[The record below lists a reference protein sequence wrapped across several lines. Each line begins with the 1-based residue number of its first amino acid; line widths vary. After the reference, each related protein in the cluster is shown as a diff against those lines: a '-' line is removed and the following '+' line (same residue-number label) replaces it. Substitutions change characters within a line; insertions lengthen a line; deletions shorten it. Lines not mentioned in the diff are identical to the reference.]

1 MSAITVNPQEPKIT
15 WISST
20 NGTRAESELE
30 DKAAEIVGDAL
41 TGDLVKANRDFRGYR
56 DLVRF
61 FAKEFNPGNDAAI
74 GRKIVEY
81 VEEWYESQLIEA
93 IMTVRNLTNG
103 RTWTPA
109 DIERALSSH
118 ALTAVMMARF
128 HIVEKVK
135 RSLGSELSRPS
146 RAA

>member
-1 MSAITVNPQEPKIT
+1 
-15 WISST
+15 
-20 NGTRAESELE
+20 
-30 DKAAEIVGDAL
+30 
-41 TGDLVKANRDFRGYR
+41 
-56 DLVRF
+56 LVRF
-61 FAKEFNPGNDAAI
+61 FAKEFNPSSDPTI
-74 GRKIVEY
+74 ERKIVEY

-103 RTWTPA
+103 RTWTPR
-109 DIERALSSH
+109 DIEQALSSH
-118 ALTAVMMARF
+118 SLTTVMMTRF